1 MCLMPDCAHCV
12 VGLFHVSRSVRF
24 TYRVR
29 RTLYAFSI
37 ISEICSTLRTH
48 WLFLFRISTSFFA
61 LAHRWSF
68 GTTIGMILLDEC
80 FTVGSHKGSKYTD
93 CQAHRKRHKN
103 PKTSGQSVVK
113 IMRNMASISQRSH
126 LLVKNQ
132 RKGGQKR
139 WKFILL
145 LPVEPKK
152 KRNYFS
158 CRNCSIRRINGPLE
172 SINPRISHFCAESRK
187 M

>member
-1 MCLMPDCAHCV
+1 MPDCAHCV

-29 RTLYAFSI
+29 PTLYAFSI

-132 RKGGQKR
+132 RKGGAKTLEIYSPLASR
-139 WKFILL
+139 A
-145 LPVEPKK
+145 EKK
-152 KRNYFS
+152 TQLFFVS
-158 CRNCSIRRINGPLE
+158 EL
-172 SINPRISHFCAESRK
+172 
-187 M
+187 